1 MPAIAFGSPTWMD
14 DVLEAVEIR
23 VSAAAN
29 FPRSRVFSYAG
40 EPADLLEAPQAEQ
53 FVTCW
58 FESLQVDQELL
69 IGGGPANTG
78 LDDVLLIEVFQRFN
92 LDRES
97 QDSKLLR
104 SKSIGFAAL
113 VKRIGKAFQ
122 GWFPTD
128 STGLISTLREPTR
141 VLGFQFRPRK
151 PANGWARAA
160 VRISARFIADLS

>member
-1 MPAIAFGSPTWMD
+1 MD
-14 DVLEAVEIR
+14 DVLEAVETR
-23 VSAAAN
+23 VSTAAN
-29 FPRSRVFSYAG
+29 FSRSRVFSYAG
-40 EPADLLEAPQAEQ
+40 DSAELLESQTVGEQ

-141 VLGFQFRPRK
+141 VLGFQFRLRK